1 MTEIVTKFQP
11 GDSTAKAMKLTEEMR
26 SIADSLGLYDYVCAE
41 NPTPLIEV
49 VDMSVVTEANSAKM
63 TLLDKKQ
70 VEQAKAMAKVKME
83 YMKIISEEALDTA
96 VIQEGIPLEATIDAR
111 DIYLIMRATYCV
123 TSDAVYRKNVRDMR
137 EEWKEGKSL
146 TNHIKKHMT
155 ARMQVNTQKAAKGIT
170 ADTNTTCVEEL
181 DLTLHELNHANTYK
195 TAWNNLKR
203 NFLDAEDQT
212 FSKWAAILMRAAR
225 DGEFGDEKKDD
236 KPEEVNAI
244 TSGATSNDVI
254 VQKILEALKKKTASG
269 KGRDTKED
277 FAERSA
283 KAKAKHAMHSVH
295 SACPVHKPNEHTGA
309 SHTWGECFLYTGV
322 IVKKDK

>member
-1 MTEIVTKFQP
+1 
-11 GDSTAKAMKLTEEMR
+11 
-26 SIADSLGLYDYVCAE
+26 
-41 NPTPLIEV
+41 
-49 VDMSVVTEANSAKM
+49 
-63 TLLDKKQ
+63 
-70 VEQAKAMAKVKME
+70 MAKVKME

-96 VIQEGIPLEATIDAR
+96 VIQEGIPLEATLDAR

-155 ARMQVNTQKAAKGIT
+155 ARMQVNTQKAAKGTT
-170 ADTNTTCVEEL
+170 ADTDTTCIEEL

-254 VQKILEALKKKTASG
+254 V
-269 KGRDTKED
+269 
-277 FAERSA
+277 
-283 KAKAKHAMHSVH
+283 
-295 SACPVHKPNEHTGA
+295 
-309 SHTWGECFLYTGV
+309 
-322 IVKKDK
+322 